1 MEKLK
6 FTAYTDAKYRSK
18 IGDDYTVLM
27 DPDTLQF
34 GKEIVYREDR
44 QLGAIGGNTRF
55 ERYKP
60 ENLSFKITVDCTGII
75 EGTGD
80 NDKVYNKIQKLEKL
94 LYIYNSDGHRPSYVL
109 IQYVELL
116 FKGQIKKMD
125 VKYTLFSNSGVP
137 LRASVEL
144 TFTGFRCSEEERK
157 KFHKQSP
164 DMSRGNASLPVPQDL
179 RGFPAGAAGGKVQQ
193 PEQFQKHT
201 GRNGTPVSATKKGIE
216 ERGKYMADSPSKYA
230 GRNLAC
236 KVFCNGKALGDA
248 FELVSA
254 HVRLELNRIG
264 KATLRFNA
272 GDMDKQTFDESD
284 SDSFKPGTAIRIDAG
299 ELNDLKTLFD
309 GIILDTGIRIGKG
322 HRSLMTVECR
332 DNAYAAT
339 QVRKNRIFE
348 KKKDS
353 DMIEEVLS
361 AYGKVSA
368 DSTDYQHPDMVQYY
382 CTDWDFALSRADA
395 CGMFIL
401 TTGSDIKAFKPT
413 AGALPVLT
421 VTYGNDLIDFDGG
434 LSASDQFSG
443 YDAVSWNPSEQ
454 KSVKESASVPK
465 LNKQGD
471 LEPENIAAA
480 DNMLLQTDAPAD
492 SKVLKVWADSM
503 ALKAGLARYH
513 GSFSFYGAAEAV
525 PGCIIELK
533 GLGRRF
539 GGNAFIGSVEH
550 IIEHNEWITKAGIGI
565 NPGNITDEPDVV
577 SPPAAGLLPGM
588 EGLHTAVV
596 KKLDG
601 DPQKQYRIQV
611 ELPWMEGQD
620 KLLWARLSTLY
631 ATNGS
636 GSFWLPE
643 PNDEV
648 LVGFVNNNPANPVIL
663 GSIYGEKHKPPYE
676 YEAENNKKALVT
688 RQKMRIEFD
697 EEKKIIT
704 VSTPGKNTVEISDD
718 GKHIR
723 LTDENKNEIMM
734 DKNGITLS
742 SAKDI
747 TLKAKGNIT
756 MDATMKISGTAK
768 QDVSLEGL
776 NVKVQAKVGATVK
789 GNATAELSAS
799 GQTTVKGAMVMI
811 N

>member
-1 MEKLK
+1 
-6 FTAYTDAKYRSK
+6 
-18 IGDDYTVLM
+18 
-27 DPDTLQF
+27 
-34 GKEIVYREDR
+34 
-44 QLGAIGGNTRF
+44 
-55 ERYKP
+55 
-60 ENLSFKITVDCTGII
+60 
-75 EGTGD
+75 
-80 NDKVYNKIQKLEKL
+80 
-94 LYIYNSDGHRPSYVL
+94 
-109 IQYVELL
+109 
-116 FKGQIKKMD
+116 
-125 VKYTLFSNSGVP
+125 
-137 LRASVEL
+137 
-144 TFTGFRCSEEERK
+144 
-157 KFHKQSP
+157 
-164 DMSRGNASLPVPQDL
+164 
-179 RGFPAGAAGGKVQQ
+179 
-193 PEQFQKHT
+193 
-201 GRNGTPVSATKKGIE
+201 
-216 ERGKYMADSPSKYA
+216 MADSPSKYA

-339 QVRKNRIFE
+339 QVLKNRIFE